1 MAFNLFEAPE
11 YYQGLLGEEETKKLQ
26 GRAMTTGL
34 VNAAIG
40 YLAQPKT
47 MGYGSALPYI
57 GRALAG
63 GLQSGQETIRSG
75 LQDYETQQKLA
86 EMKRKQGQQ
95 QRMQD
100 MLGGITDP
108 NERLLAELAPEQYV
122 ASKLKP
128 KERKVEKI
136 GNQIVDITGDTPNVL
151 FTGEKELKAPPTRER
166 QVGRTKIQEELQAD
180 GTWKEI
186 GKGAM
191 DAPKAPEKIGYSV
204 QTDSKTGNIVYVP
217 DRPGSPVLDVS
228 GKPTTYTPAGKE
240 KPATDAQNA
249 ASGFLDRMAS
259 SSAIINAPAV
269 GEDGKPILDPK
280 TKRPLTLEEVAGRP
294 EKFAQLYRNIPGLST
309 LGNVVE
315 SPLRQQYRQAQEN
328 WVRANLRKESGAA
341 IGVDEMQAE
350 IATYFPQIGDSDQ
363 QIKQKS
369 DSRKVTENAMRKS
382 AGVAGSPVQQNV
394 SEKPKSKVFTLD
406 NGTQVGA
413 TLGADGNYYVTK
425 GNKKFKVEE

>member
-191 DAPKAPEKIGYSV
+191 DAPRQAGEVSYTVK
-204 QTDSKTGNIVYVP
+204 TDANGNAVYVP
-217 DRPGSPVLDVS
+217 NKPGFAAVDMNGKPVAYKPVGEKATADERKSNTLLTRMEGSLSQLNQAIKEDPSAAKPGYFPETVRALSFGAEAPANLVTPGSRQRVEAAQTDVI
-228 GKPTTYTPAGKE
+228 
-240 KPATDAQNA
+240 DAA
-249 ASGFLDRMAS
+249 
-259 SSAIINAPAV
+259 
-269 GEDGKPILDPK
+269 
-280 TKRPLTLEEVAGRP
+280 LTLG
-294 EKFAQLYRNIPGLST
+294 T
-309 LGNVVE
+309 
-315 SPLRQQYRQAQEN
+315 
-328 WVRANLRKESGAA
+328 GAA
-341 IGVDEMQAE
+341 YTKEQLAGYRKS
-350 IATYFPQIGDSDQ
+350 YFPQIGDTDAQIADKTARRENLLNAARIAAGKENQAAPMQSTQ
-363 QIKQKS
+363 QAQPAQAQPI
-369 DSRKVTENAMRKS
+369 
-382 AGVAGSPVQQNV
+382 
-394 SEKPKSKVFTLD
+394 PK
-406 NGTQVGA
+406 VGA
-413 TLGADGNYYVTK
+413 EKGGYVFKGGNPNDPNSWIKK
-425 GNKKFKVEE
+425 GK

>member
-108 NERLLAELAPEQYV
+108 NERLFAELAPEQYV

-136 GNQIVDITGDTPNVL
+136 GNQIVDVTGDTPNVL

-191 DAPKAPEKIGYSV
+191 DAPQQAKDISY
-204 QTDSKTGNIVYVP
+204 KTETGADGNIYYVP
-217 DRPGSPVLDVS
+217 TKPGSPVLDINNRPTNAYKPA
-228 GKPTTYTPAGKE
+228 GAKPTADERKANTLLTRMEGSLSQLNQALKE
-240 KPATDAQNA
+240 DPSAAKPGYFPETVRALSFGAE
-249 ASGFLDRMAS
+249 
-259 SSAIINAPAV
+259 APANLV
-269 GEDGKPILDPK
+269 TSGERQRVEAAQTDVIDAA
-280 TKRPLTLEEVAGRP
+280 LTLG
-294 EKFAQLYRNIPGLST
+294 T
-309 LGNVVE
+309 
-315 SPLRQQYRQAQEN
+315 
-328 WVRANLRKESGAA
+328 GAA
-341 IGVDEMQAE
+341 YTKEQLAGYRKS
-350 IATYFPQIGDSDQ
+350 YFPQIGDTEGQIRDKTIRRENLLNAARIAAGKENQAAPMQNTQ
-363 QIKQKS
+363 Q
-369 DSRKVTENAMRKS
+369 
-382 AGVAGSPVQQNV
+382 VQPTQAQPI
-394 SEKPKSKVFTLD
+394 PK
-406 NGTQVGA
+406 VGA
-413 TLGADGNYYVTK
+413 EKGGYVFKGGNPNDPNSWIKK
-425 GNKKFKVEE
+425 GK